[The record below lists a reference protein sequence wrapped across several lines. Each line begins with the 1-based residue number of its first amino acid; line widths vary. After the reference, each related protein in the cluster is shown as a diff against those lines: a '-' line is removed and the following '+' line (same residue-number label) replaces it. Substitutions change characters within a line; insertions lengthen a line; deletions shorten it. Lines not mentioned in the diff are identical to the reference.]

1 MIKALLKILCTCI
14 AVVAIVIGATNAL
27 VVLTTEDDIV
37 SVDEASGYQADA
49 IVVLGASVFADGT
62 PSTILQDR
70 LDCGIALYKAGAA
83 PKIIMSGDNSTEHY
97 NECAAMK
104 RYAIAQGVP
113 SEDIF
118 CDHAGFSTYESMYRA
133 KNVFGCSRVVIAT
146 QTYHLYRAL
155 YSAHALGVDA
165 IGVASDYRSYGK
177 QTWYDVREI
186 PARTKDFFK
195 ALFDVPSTYVGDPIS
210 LDQSGDVTGWLWENV
225 RPAECASLQLD
236 GFEHV
241 DELLLFVHVE
251 LRVDALAVRA
261 DGVLRGRDL
270 EIGEGI
276 SLRCARNAILA
287 RGVCGQLAEDAS
299 CRTHGRAAIE
309 HDKLDVLSGRVVSK
323 DSLEAALADEEHEP
337 QKVQRH
343 ERGRRQGV
351 DAPNTD
357 LFGEGTC
364 KKPHIM

>member
-14 AVVAIVIGATNAL
+14 AVVAIVVGATNAL

-133 KNVFGCSRVVIAT
+133 KNVFGCSRVVVAT

-155 YSAHALGVDA
+155 YSAHALG
-165 IGVASDYRSYGK
+165 GRCNRRSERLS
-177 QTWYDVREI
+177 QLRQADLVRC
-186 PARTKDFFK
+186 ARD
-195 ALFDVPSTYVGDPIS
+195 S
-210 LDQSGDVTGWLWENV
+210 
-225 RPAECASLQLD
+225 RPHQGLLQ
-236 GFEHV
+236 G
-241 DELLLFVHVE
+241 
-251 LRVDALAVRA
+251 A
-261 DGVLRGRDL
+261 
-270 EIGEGI
+270 
-276 SLRCARNAILA
+276 LRCALDVCGRADLA
-287 RGVCGQLAEDAS
+287 RPI
-299 CRTHGRAAIE
+299 GRCDRVAAG
-309 HDKLDVLSGRVVSK
+309 KRSSRGMR
-323 DSLEAALADEEHEP
+323 EP
-337 QKVQRH
+337 TA
-343 ERGRRQGV
+343 RR
-351 DAPNTD
+351 P
-357 LFGEGTC
+357 
-364 KKPHIM
+364 